1 MSSHAFLPACLKCT
15 HDATL
20 HFIYARMSHA
30 TPNSRMR
37 TSPEEKQMQLLTA
50 QAESAIRD

>member
-1 MSSHAFLPACLKCT
+1 MSLHASLPALKCT

-50 QAESAIRD
+50 QAESATEI